1 MYLWEFIGNLLGI
14 VHVSMGIH
22 VYMGIHGKIV
32 GNSTCIY
39 GNSWEICWVYGN
51 SYFLLGI
58 VHVYMGIQG
67 KFIGNSTCIYG
78 NSWEI
83 YWE

>member
-22 VYMGIHGKIV
+22 GKFV

-39 GNSWEICWVYGN
+39 GNSWENCW
-51 SYFLLGI
+51 
-58 VHVYMGIQG
+58 
-67 KFIGNSTCIYG
+67 
-78 NSWEI
+78 E
-83 YWE
+83 

>member
-22 VYMGIHGKIV
+22 
-32 GNSTCIY
+32 
-39 GNSWEICWVYGN
+39 
-51 SYFLLGI
+51 
-58 VHVYMGIQG
+58 G
-67 KFIGNSTCIYG
+67 KFVGNSTCIYG